1 MNNLIGTNLQTLES
15 AYAYMQSML
24 IPSFVSF
31 HQTIARSSSTNQA
44 NYNEF
49 VHEEQFVAPDEQLQ
63 SQEHERVRRQ
73 LTRNKQPPIF
83 ELMDTG
89 DIKHFKILY
98 TMNDNFSLLID

>member
-49 VHEEQFVAPDEQLQ
+49 IQEEQLV
-63 SQEHERVRRQ
+63 
-73 LTRNKQPPIF
+73 
-83 ELMDTG
+83 
-89 DIKHFKILY
+89 
-98 TMNDNFSLLID
+98 SLNE